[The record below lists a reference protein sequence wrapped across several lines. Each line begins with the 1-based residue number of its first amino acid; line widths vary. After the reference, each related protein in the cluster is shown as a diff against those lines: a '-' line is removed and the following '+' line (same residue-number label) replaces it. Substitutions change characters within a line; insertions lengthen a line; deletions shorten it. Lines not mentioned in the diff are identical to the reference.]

1 MEQLIVLNQLNLKY
15 SSKIKNLKFHST
27 HSITLTI
34 SWLHARLTLL
44 LSPSLDSTLGTLAT
58 LWPLYS
64 HVVVQSVFSHFLVQ
78 HFALSLCLTWFTPL
92 HGGSKC
98 VLTLSRMVVHA
109 LTLSLSWCIH
119 MFVSCL
125 WFSLICVLL
134 FNFVD
139 IFFIYGLV
147 FYSVFDLFVSFFSSF
162 IFVYLYIC
170 ALVLDDC

>member
-139 IFFIYGLV
+139 FIFFI
-147 FYSVFDLFVSFFSSF
+147 
-162 IFVYLYIC
+162 
-170 ALVLDDC
+170 